1 MDHTGIATAHIFP
14 AGTEAEWR
22 RRVDQALKG
31 ADFDARLVRR
41 TADGLALP
49 PLHHGRAD
57 AEIVAGRSVGRSAAG
72 RPWRIMARVDHPIA
86 DDAARLALEDLE
98 GGADALAL
106 VFPGGRSARGFGL
119 PCETVADL
127 DAALAGVRLD
137 LVDLRIDPAPA
148 GHVNALML
156 AALVERRKLNPAGL
170 RIDFGLDPASSLLT
184 VGHVPWDWPTM
195 AERLR
200 ETVLALKENGFAG
213 PFLTVDLRP
222 CHEAG
227 ATEGQELAAA
237 LAGGVLYL
245 RVLEHAGLSLEE
257 ASRAISFVVPV
268 DGDQFS
274 GVAKLRALRKLWSMV
289 ERWSEAA
296 PQPATIH
303 AETSWRMMTRRDAH
317 VNILRA
323 SVAAFAAGVA
333 GADSLTVLPFTQTL
347 GLPDAAARR
356 LARNTSLVLLEEASL
371 ARVVDPAAGAGGVEA
386 LTDALCE
393 KAWELFR
400 EIEGEGGLL
409 ISLVAG
415 KLQAR
420 IAEARAARM
429 KAIATRREPLTGTSE
444 FAHLAETPPEIISV
458 SLPKRKAPKARAKAK
473 FGPGTPEVIA
483 ALAAGASRA
492 DASPPYSG
500 ELKADALVSYRWAEP
515 FEALRDRADAHLATT
530 GARPG
535 VTLATLGEPAGHAA
549 RLAFTRNFFEAGGLE
564 VVVADVAAVDVGA
577 RLVCLVGSD
586 AVYAE
591 TGAKAARKLKAK
603 GRRVWLAGRP
613 GEAEATLT
621 KAGVTRFVFLGSE
634 VVGALADALT
644 AVAKR

>member
-1 MDHTGIATAHIFP
+1 MGDTGIATAHLFP
-14 AGTEAEWR
+14 VGTEAEWR
-22 RRVDQALKG
+22 HRVDQALKG
-31 ADFDARLVRR
+31 ADFDAHLVRR
-41 TADGLALP
+41 TADGLALQ
-49 PLHHGRAD
+49 PLYHGRAN
-57 AEIVAGRSVGRSAAG
+57 AETVAGRNAG

-86 DDAARLALEDLE
+86 EDAAALAREDLE
-98 GGADALAL
+98 SGADALAL
-106 VFPGGRSARGFGL
+106 VFPGSRSARGFGM
-119 PCETVADL
+119 PCETVAEL

-137 LVDLRIDPAPA
+137 LIDVRIDPTPA
-148 GHVNALML
+148 GRMNALMV
-156 AALVERRKLNPAGL
+156 AALAEQRKLHPGQL
-170 RIDFGLDPASSLLT
+170 SIDFGLDPLGSLAT

-195 AERLR
+195 ADRLR
-200 ETVLALKENGFAG
+200 ETVLALKEKGFAG

-222 CHEAG
+222 YHEAG

-257 ASRAISFVVPV
+257 ASRAISFIVPV

-274 GVAKLRALRKLWSMV
+274 GMAKLRALRKLWTMV

-333 GADSLTVLPFTQTL
+333 GSYSLTVLPFTQSL

-371 ARVVDPAAGAGGVEA
+371 ACVIDPAAGSGGIEA
-386 LTDALCE
+386 MTDALCE

-400 EIEGEGGLL
+400 EIEAEGGLL
-409 ISLVAG
+409 INLVTG

-420 IAEARAARM
+420 IAEAHMARM
-429 KAIATRREPLTGTSE
+429 KAFATRREPLTGTSE
-444 FAHLAETPPEIISV
+444 FAHLAEAPPDVLSV
-458 SLPKRKAPKARAKAK
+458 SPPKRKAPKARARAK
-473 FGPGTPEVIA
+473 FGPGSAEIIL
-483 ALAAGASRA
+483 ALAAGASHA
-492 DASPPYSG
+492 DASPPSSG
-500 ELKADALVSYRWAEP
+500 ELKADVLASHRWAEP
-515 FEALRDRADAHLATT
+515 FEALRDRADAHLART
-530 GARPG
+530 GARPR
-535 VTLATLGEPAGHAA
+535 VTLATLGEFADHAA

-564 VVVADVAAVDVGA
+564 VVVTVAADVDADA

-591 TGAKAARKLKAK
+591 SAAKAARKLKAK
-603 GRRVWLAGRP
+603 GRRIWLAGRP
-613 GEAEATLT
+613 GTMESALT
-621 KAGVTRFVFLGSE
+621 RSGVTRFIS
-634 VVGALADALT
+634 VGVDVREALDAALR
-644 AVAKR
+644 AACVAI